1 MGQTL
6 LAEATG
12 IPKAESKGIWR
23 VRLIEGDVHG
33 STGYYPASVLE
44 RDGATAF
51 PRGTHVYMDHPTMM
65 EDMDRPERSVR
76 DLAGALIEDAAYEDG
91 PDGKG
96 LFGRV
101 QFFPD
106 SRDQIAAMSEFV
118 GMSIRA
124 IGVMDESPVTGDIV
138 VQEIVEGLSVDVV
151 THAGAGGKLVAMTE
165 SARQGTGA
173 ASQQPNNT
181 NAAIFSLAESDKE
194 GMNKLAGLM
203 SQLQE
208 TVTGLNT
215 RLTEMENKAKQAKQ
229 ESEEPTALGYGELI
243 AKLDESEL
251 PKVSRERLARNYTAG
266 DDFDAA
272 IAEEKKLVDEL
283 KGGDGSGGDDGG
295 IIWENNQPGGGV
307 QSQGQTPAALQ
318 QTQQNQSGAQ
328 PQQNQGTLHESNASG
343 ADDLMKA
350 MGWA

>member
-12 IPKAESKGIWR
+12 TPKAESKGIWR

-44 RDGATAF
+44 RDGAKAF
-51 PRGTHVYMDHPTMM
+51 PRGTHVYMDHPTFM

-76 DLAGALIEDAAYEDG
+76 DLAGALIEDAVYEDG
-91 PDGKG
+91 ADGKG
-96 LFGRV
+96 LFARV

-106 SRDQIAAMSEFV
+106 SREQIAAMSEFV

-165 SARQGTGA
+165 GARNPGNGA
-173 ASQQPNNT
+173 ATQQPQQN
-181 NAAIFSLAESDKE
+181 NAAIFSLAESDKQ
-194 GMNKLAGLM
+194 GLNNLAGLM

-208 TVTGLNT
+208 TVTGLND
-215 RLTEMENKAKQAKQ
+215 RLTEMENKAQQARQ
-229 ESEEPTALGYGELI
+229 EANTPTALSYGELV
-243 AKLDESEL
+243 AKLDESAL

-272 IAEEKKLVDEL
+272 IAEEKKLVAEL
-283 KGGDGSGGDDGG
+283 TGGDGSGGDEGG
-295 IIWENNQPGGGV
+295 IIWENNQPSGV
-307 QSQGQTPAALQ
+307 QNQAPAAP
-318 QTQQNQSGAQ
+318 QQNQSGTQ
-328 PQQNQGTLHESNASG
+328 PQQNQGTLRESNTSG

>member
-12 IPKAESKGIWR
+12 TPKAESKGIWR

-44 RDGATAF
+44 RDGPKAF

-91 PDGKG
+91 ADGNG

-165 SARQGTGA
+165 GARNPGNGA
-173 ASQQPNNT
+173 ATQQPQNNNNS

-208 TVTGLNT
+208 TVTGLNN
-215 RLTEMENKAKQAKQ
+215 RLTEMENKAKQAQQ
-229 ESEEPTALGYGELI
+229 EANQPTALSYGELI
-243 AKLDESEL
+243 TKLDESAL

-272 IAEEKKLVDEL
+272 IAEEKKLVAEL
-283 KGGDGSGGDDGG
+283 QGGDGDGGG
-295 IIWENNQPGGGV
+295 IIWENNRPGGGAHGPAQPGV
-307 QSQGQTPAALQ
+307 QSQTPAASQ
-318 QTQQNQSGAQ
+318 QQG
-328 PQQNQGTLHESNASG
+328 QQNQGTLHESGTSG
-343 ADDLMKA
+343 EIDNLMKA